1 MKKKTSIFAIFALAT
16 LLTACGSGTDDEG
29 ITDTD
34 DIYVAEEGVSG
45 RFWFDIEDDDMS
57 VGDETVFKVRA
68 RDQNN
73 GPASD
78 VFVQCFREEGLGFV
92 EAQGLTDDYGTF
104 SGVVRCVLPGSW
116 RIQCS
121 SVAAGWQEYKTIRC
135 R

>member
-1 MKKKTSIFAIFALAT
+1 MKNVSIFAIFALTTFVA
-16 LLTACGSGTDDEG
+16 ACGGGTDEDG
-29 ITDTD
+29 ITDTND
-34 DIYVAEEGVSG
+34 VYVAEEGQSG
-45 RFWFDIEDDDMS
+45 RFWFDIEDDDID

-68 RDQNN
+68 RDQNG

-78 VFVQCFREEGLGFV
+78 VYVECYREEGLGFV
-92 EAQGLTDDYGTF
+92 EGQGLTDDHGTF

-121 SVAAGWQEYKTIRC
+121 SFAAGWQEYRTIRC